1 MPHWGEIFSE
11 TAFVWYSDTQ
21 TKMLVACQRFG
32 DSFSWGDWSGSIL
45 QNRTN
50 MIKVG
55 SKETAPK
62 GKNYSVMGV
71 K

>member
-32 DSFSWGDWSGSIL
+32 DSFFWGPGLAVFYKTEPI
-45 QNRTN
+45 
-50 MIKVG
+50 
-55 SKETAPK
+55 
-62 GKNYSVMGV
+62 
-71 K
+71 